1 MKFILANDGKTAIN
15 LNQVRVIFIGKN
27 DDSCRVYANSLNDHY
42 NYNSYYGVCLK
53 DFSEIEETEDFK
65 LMQSQMKKLAG
76 NFNDGNAFKLNLDKN
91 VMAKN
96 YFDKLLEDLNA
107 DNPYQ
112 FILAESGTEA
122 VNIDNISSLC
132 IESYNNVTAKLFEG
146 KYTSGSEVTLKR
158 FDYDTDGEKAAKA
171 YLEQLLAAI
180 NKPQE
185 EQLRNAEDT
194 RR

>member
-1 MKFILANDGKTAIN
+1 MKFILADDGKTAIN
-15 LNQVRVIFIGKN
+15 LSRVRVIFIGRS
-27 DDSCRVYANSLNDHY
+27 DDRCRVYANLRDDNF
-42 NYNSYYGVCLK
+42 YNSDNRRGGFCLK
-53 DFSEIEETEDFK
+53 DFSKIEETEDFK

-112 FILAESGTEA
+112 FILAESRTEA

-132 IESYNNVTAKLFEG
+132 IESYNVAAKLFEG
-146 KYTSGSEVTLKR
+146 KYTSGSEVTLKS
-158 FDYDTDGEKAAKA
+158 FDSLDDEEAVRNYFE
-171 YLEQLLAAI
+171 ELLADV